1 MNNNNQ
7 EFYIDREEGYFIA
20 PSPLGRNMN
29 LSLQAKGLMYVFFT
43 LPPEWDYSFNGLVK
57 ICKEGKCAV
66 RNTINEL
73 KEAGYIEISKSR
85 NDKGQY
91 QYKYIVHRKPVL
103 EREKMG
109 NYPTPDFRTTDY
121 PASVNQH
128 QLNNNNKIDI
138 KDKYDKTGEPDIS
151 HHTLTKELFKLN
163 FIKEDDSSSFYFDE
177 LFNDY
182 INNGYSYRE
191 LLGAIHYIVPR
202 VISRDFIDEEGNEI
216 KNKYGYFKN
225 AIESNFNKLNNLG
238 KELYPDDPNDKFWD
252 DFEL

>member
-1 MNNNNQ
+1 
-7 EFYIDREEGYFIA
+7 
-20 PSPLGRNMN
+20 
-29 LSLQAKGLMYVFFT
+29 
-43 LPPEWDYSFNGLVK
+43 
-57 ICKEGKCAV
+57 
-66 RNTINEL
+66 
-73 KEAGYIEISKSR
+73 
-85 NDKGQY
+85 
-91 QYKYIVHRKPVL
+91 
-103 EREKMG
+103 MG
-109 NYPTPDFRTTDY
+109 NYPTPDFRTTNY

-202 VISRDFIDEEGNEI
+202 VRSRDFIDEEGNEI

>member
-1 MNNNNQ
+1 
-7 EFYIDREEGYFIA
+7 
-20 PSPLGRNMN
+20 
-29 LSLQAKGLMYVFFT
+29 
-43 LPPEWDYSFNGLVK
+43 
-57 ICKEGKCAV
+57 
-66 RNTINEL
+66 
-73 KEAGYIEISKSR
+73 
-85 NDKGQY
+85 
-91 QYKYIVHRKPVL
+91 
-103 EREKMG
+103 MG
-109 NYPTPDFRTTDY
+109 NYPTPDFRNTDY

-128 QLNNNNKIDI
+128 QLNNNKIDI

-177 LFNDY
+177 LFNNY

>member
-1 MNNNNQ
+1 MTEFEIEKDDSFTVVTNN
-7 EFYIDREEGYFIA
+7 I
-20 PSPLGRNMN
+20 LRNKN
-29 LSLQAKGLMYVFFT
+29 LSMSAKGLLCTIFS

-91 QYKYIVHRKPVL
+91 QYKYIAHRKPVL

-163 FIKEDDSSSFYFDE
+163 FIKEDDM
-177 LFNDY
+177 
-182 INNGYSYRE
+182 
-191 LLGAIHYIVPR
+191 
-202 VISRDFIDEEGNEI
+202 
-216 KNKYGYFKN
+216 K
-225 AIESNFNKLNNLG
+225 
-238 KELYPDDPNDKFWD
+238 
-252 DFEL
+252 